1 MILFFFSSVINT
13 EIQLQKMIKFQ
24 SVQINFNVV
33 MHVGKQNIINDLYV
47 QYRIVLLYGEFRTDT
62 GRPRQVVVE

>member
-1 MILFFFSSVINT
+1 
-13 EIQLQKMIKFQ
+13 MIKFQ